1 MSKAKFHV
9 KRGDTV
15 QVISGNHRGSSGRIL
30 QVLPEKAQVIIEG
43 VRLIKK
49 HQRKTQDNPNGA
61 IIEREGPIHIS
72 NVKIVERAQFGKGQ
86 DQKARPPRNQ
96 PQMNTRFARIRMG
109 IRRRSLRSALAIH
122 VHSWLTSVRDLWLRN
137 WNQNFLSRIQDPSRA
152 RLARK
157 ARLQEHSRNSQE

>member
-30 QVLPEKAQVIIEG
+30 QVLPEKAQVIVEG

-61 IIEREGPIHIS
+61 IIEREGPLHIS
-72 NVKIVERAQFGKGQ
+72 NVKVVERAHPEKE
-86 DQKARPPRNQ
+86 KAK
-96 PQMNTRFARIRMG
+96 
-109 IRRRSLRSALAIH
+109 S
-122 VHSWLTSVRDLWLRN
+122 
-137 WNQNFLSRIQDPSRA
+137 
-152 RLARK
+152 K
-157 ARLQEHSRNSQE
+157 AA

>member
-15 QVISGNHRGSSGRIL
+15 QVISGNHRGSSGKIL

-49 HQRKTQDNPNGA
+49 HQRKTQNNPNGA

-72 NVKIVERAQFGKGQ
+72 NVKIVERANSEK
-86 DQKARPPRNQ
+86 DKVKKKA
-96 PQMNTRFARIRMG
+96 A
-109 IRRRSLRSALAIH
+109 
-122 VHSWLTSVRDLWLRN
+122 
-137 WNQNFLSRIQDPSRA
+137 
-152 RLARK
+152 
-157 ARLQEHSRNSQE
+157 

>member
-1 MSKAKFHV
+1 MIKAKFHV

-61 IIEREGPIHIS
+61 IVEREGPIHIS
-72 NVKIVERAQFGKGQ
+72 NVKIVERANSEKE
-86 DQKARPPRNQ
+86 KAKK
-96 PQMNTRFARIRMG
+96 
-109 IRRRSLRSALAIH
+109 
-122 VHSWLTSVRDLWLRN
+122 
-137 WNQNFLSRIQDPSRA
+137 
-152 RLARK
+152 K
-157 ARLQEHSRNSQE
+157 AA